1 MSGLQAMGGLG
12 PNIKNFISR
21 IDVGMENRDQLTREM
36 WKVNAIGSPE
46 S

>member
-1 MSGLQAMGGLG
+1 MVGLG
-12 PNIKNFISR
+12 PFVKHLISR
-21 IDVGMENRDQLTREM
+21 SDVGMENQDQLTREM